1 MCAAR
6 GVRFRVS
13 GVRMT
18 FREAMMKSYMDV
30 EDLEVYQKLCRLHIE
45 ICDLSHAWPSEERYE
60 IGSQIADLPTAPQH
74 NSRRK
79 TTTVMSVIR
88 LRE

>member
-1 MCAAR
+1 
-6 GVRFRVS
+6 
-13 GVRMT
+13 
-18 FREAMMKSYMDV
+18 MKSYMDV

-45 ICDLSHAWPSEERYE
+45 ICDLSHAWPSEEDTKSARKF
-60 IGSQIADLPTAPQH
+60 ADLPTAPQH

-79 TTTVMSVIR
+79 TTIVMSVTR

>member
-1 MCAAR
+1 M
-6 GVRFRVS
+6 
-13 GVRMT
+13 

-45 ICDLSHAWPSEERYE
+45 ICDLSHACHLRSDTKSARKF
-60 IGSQIADLPTAPQH
+60 AALPTAPQH
-74 NSRRK
+74 NSLRK
-79 TTTVMSVIR
+79 TTIVMSVIK

>member
-1 MCAAR
+1 
-6 GVRFRVS
+6 
-13 GVRMT
+13 
-18 FREAMMKSYMDV
+18 MKSYMDV

-60 IGSQIADLPTAPQH
+60 IGAQIRRSSNSSQR
-74 NSRRK
+74 NSPRK
-79 TTTVMSVIR
+79 TMTVISVIR